1 VAARPRRLIRLIAIL
16 ALALPAP
23 ASASDHRLR
32 AVARGLQREHPC
44 PSTGLTSGRCPG
56 YWRDHI
62 RPARLRRTRRRLE
75 HAVAGDRSQSSQK
88 QDRTPALSGIT
99 IDGACRERVKSR
111 HMELRSLH
119 YFVRIAELG
128 SITRAAAHLHIAQ
141 PALTRHVQRLEDEL
155 EVTLFTRANR
165 GVRLT
170 EGGQKLLESAQRILR
185 DLERAGDE
193 IRAHKAHPSGKVV
206 LAVTPTLCP
215 VVVPELF
222 ARMRRHYPMIELK
235 VVHAGMVRLEEF
247 LVDGRVDMALLSEM
261 SKSRLIRSTRLAEEE
276 MVLVTRPRARPPGV
290 VSPAELSRT
299 PLILGDGLR
308 AAMETLLA
316 GRGIELQVEIELN
329 DHETIRLMV
338 QQGVGASI
346 LPHSSVHREC
356 ARRLAEAHRIT
367 EEGVFRTLALGV
379 AVNRGA
385 SSAREAVAE
394 IVAQVLSNIE
404 TEGWFRPDFG
414 HREVVRPARATA

>member
-1 VAARPRRLIRLIAIL
+1 MPVRHGRTAGIPIDCVRSAWAKLRP
-16 ALALPAP
+16 
-23 ASASDHRLR
+23 
-32 AVARGLQREHPC
+32 
-44 PSTGLTSGRCPG
+44 
-56 YWRDHI
+56 
-62 RPARLRRTRRRLE
+62 
-75 HAVAGDRSQSSQK
+75 
-88 QDRTPALSGIT
+88 
-99 IDGACRERVKSR
+99 
-111 HMELRSLH
+111 MELRSLH

-128 SITRAAAHLHIAQ
+128 SITRAAAHLHVAQ

-155 EVTLFTRANR
+155 EVALFTRANR
-165 GVRLT
+165 GVQLT
-170 EGGQKLLESAQRILR
+170 ESGQKLLESAQRILR

-193 IRAHKAHPSGKVV
+193 IRAHKAHPSGKIV

-247 LVDGRVDMALLSEM
+247 LVDGRVDMALLSEL

-276 MVLVTRPRARPPGV
+276 MVLVTRPRARSSQI
-290 VSPAELSRT
+290 VSPEELSRT

-316 GRGIELQVEIELN
+316 GRGIELQVETELN

-346 LPHSSVHREC
+346 LPHSSVYREC
-356 ARRLAEAHRIT
+356 ARGLAEAHRIT
-367 EEGVFRTLALGV
+367 AEGVFRTLALGV

-394 IVAQVLSNIE
+394 IVSQVLSEIE
-404 TEGWFRPDFG
+404 VEGQLRLGFD
-414 HREVVRPARATA
+414 HREAVRPVRARA